1 MRKFEAL
8 FIIVVV
14 CAVLILPGCVK
25 TEKRKTKK
33 VDVSKAQILELA
45 MDQPRIRV
53 VLNVP
58 AEIRET
64 VVSMLSVHIDDGTR
78 KYTFSDPVFA
88 PQSPDSG
95 SWLFSPWV
103 NTPDS
108 GLVVLAFS
116 LINKSGMNYVEDLV
130 TMPLRPDSA
139 WEVEFGVKDYDPCPD
154 LVDSMVCRS
163 YALPRDIEA
172 SGNGQLYIVWHGL
185 AVEPTA
191 EAEK

>member
-8 FIIVVV
+8 FIIAVI
-14 CAVLILPGCVK
+14 CAVLMLPGCVK

-53 VLNVP
+53 ALNVP
-58 AEIRET
+58 TEIRET
-64 VVSMLSVHIDDGTR
+64 VVSMLSVHIDDGTK
-78 KYTFSDPVFA
+78 KYIFSGPVFV
-88 PQSPDSG
+88 PQGPDSG
-95 SWLFSPWV
+95 SGLFSPWV

-108 GLVVLAFS
+108 GLVVLAFC
-116 LINKSGMNYVEDLV
+116 LINESGVNYVEDLV

-163 YALPRDIEA
+163 YSLPRDIEA
-172 SGNGQLYIVWHGL
+172 SGNGQLYIVWHSL
-185 AVEPTA
+185 AVEPA
-191 EAEK
+191 GNIEK